1 MCGRYTLTTELN
13 EGDIAE
19 TAQEYVQLGPRYNI
33 APSQYC
39 PVIPQHDTDRK
50 IHFYKWGLL
59 PHWAKDPKMAYK
71 MINARGET
79 IHQKPSYK
87 DSFQKRRCLVLADG
101 FYEWQKLEKGKQP
114 MWITLNSHERFYMAG
129 IYSYWKNP
137 EGSWLETFSV
147 ITTSPNPLMAPI
159 HDRMPVILPENLVD
173 EWMNPSMETELLL
186 KLLVPFD
193 EALMTAQPVS
203 SRVGNV
209 RNDDAELIQP
219 LST

>member
-1 MCGRYTLTTELN
+1 
-13 EGDIAE
+13 
-19 TAQEYVQLGPRYNI
+19 NI

-59 PHWAKDPKMAYK
+59 PHWAKDPKMAYR

-87 DSFQKRRCLVLADG
+87 ESFQKRRCLVLADG

-114 MWITLNSHERFYMAG
+114 MWISLNAHERFYMAG
-129 IYSYWKNP
+129 IYSYWKSP
-137 EGSWLETFSV
+137 EGTWLETFSV
-147 ITTSPNPLMAPI
+147 ITTNPNPLMAPI

-173 EWMNPSMETELLL
+173 NWMDPSMEIELLL
-186 KLLVPFD
+186 KLLVPYD
-193 EALMTAQPVS
+193 ETLMTTRPVS

>member
-1 MCGRYTLTTELN
+1 MCGRYTLTSEIDAV
-13 EGDIAE
+13 EVAE
-19 TAQEYVQLGPRYNI
+19 SAHEHVQLGPRYNI

-59 PHWAKDPKMAYK
+59 PHWARDPKMAYR

-87 DSFQKRRCLVLADG
+87 ESFQKRRCLVLADG

-114 MWITLNSHERFYMAG
+114 MWISLNAHERFYMAG
-129 IYSYWKNP
+129 IYSYWKSP
-137 EGSWLETFSV
+137 EGKWLETFSV

-173 EWMNPSMETELLL
+173 DWLDPSMEIELLL
-186 KLLVPFD
+186 KLLVPYD
-193 EALMTAQPVS
+193 ETLMTTHPVS

>member
-1 MCGRYTLTTELN
+1 MCGRYTLTSELDAV
-13 EGDIAE
+13 EVAE
-19 TAQEYVQLGPRYNI
+19 SVPEHVHLEPRYNI

-59 PHWAKDPKMAYK
+59 PHWAKDSKMAYR

-87 DSFQKRRCLVLADG
+87 ESFQKRRCLVLADG

-114 MWITLNSHERFYMAG
+114 MWISLNPHERFYMAG
-129 IYSYWKNP
+129 IYSYWKDP
-137 EGSWLETFSV
+137 EGKWLETFSV

-159 HDRMPVILPENLVD
+159 HNRMPVILPEHLVED
-173 EWMNPSMETELLL
+173 WMDPSMEVELLL
-186 KLLVPFD
+186 KLLVPYD
-193 EALMTAQPVS
+193 EALMTARPVS